1 MRSLTIGFLIA
12 AYLIS
17 TSPAAAQVRA
27 PGGNAP
33 SGFAVTRDEARA
45 HPTGVQRLA
54 SSSRDSTTT
63 TALAI
68 ESRPPRALYQMF
80 GAVFGA
86 GAAALAVIF
95 GDSGEASHSAPF
107 VVAVAI
113 PAAAFVGAA
122 LGSVVYSIVY

>member
-1 MRSLTIGFLIA
+1 MRSLTIRLLVVA
-12 AYLIS
+12 CL
-17 TSPAAAQVRA
+17 TSPALVAAQVRA
-27 PGGNAP
+27 RHVRVP
-33 SGFAVTRDEARA
+33 SEVAVSRDGARA
-45 HPTGVQRLA
+45 HPVGVQRLVTP
-54 SSSRDSTTT
+54 SFDSTKTT
-63 TALAI
+63 TLAI

-86 GAAALAVIF
+86 GAAALAVVF

-122 LGSVVYSIVY
+122 LATVVYSIVY